1 MSTQKGNAGFW
12 TGAIVLVAVVLGLSI
27 VAFLQAGDVDAV
39 DVARTTPTPA
49 AAASASGTAT
59 APATTAAG
67 GPEVVIE
74 MKGMQFGPKE
84 VRIAPGTTVIFTNQ
98 DPVEHNVVNAT
109 AATLGKA
116 PELFRSPE
124 LRPGESW
131 QWTFTEEGTY
141 DILCDIGGHYLA
153 GMVGKIIVTADAAV
167 DTAAGASAAVTA
179 SAPRI
184 AKDPTDLPP
193 PVGRREPELVV
204 FELETTELVG
214 QLADGMTYEYWT
226 FNDTVPGPLLRARVG
241 DTIEIR
247 LRNNENSTQV
257 HSIDLHAVNGP
268 GGGADVTQVAP
279 GEEKAFRFKALSPGV
294 FVYHCA
300 TPYVPLHVT
309 NGMYGLIVIEPE
321 EGYAPV
327 DREFYVMQGDIYTDL
342 RPGESGHAVH
352 DPEAMWNEIPNFVVF
367 NGQFQALTGEH
378 AMKAN
383 VGERVRIF
391 VGNGGPNLS
400 SSFHVIGE
408 IFEVVHPEGAAEA
421 LSHVQTTTVAP
432 GGATFVEFTVDVP
445 GDYVLVDHAL
455 GRALGKGAVA
465 ILEVDG
471 PENPEVFRTVD

>member
-1 MSTQKGNAGFW
+1 MALW
-12 TGAIVLVAVVLGLSI
+12 TGAIVMVAAVLGLSI
-27 VAFLQAGDVDAV
+27 VAFLGSGHGVTEAV
-39 DVARTTPTPA
+39 GSTPSVAETPA
-49 AAASASGTAT
+49 G
-59 APATTAAG
+59 G

-74 MKGMQFGPKE
+74 MKGMQFGPQE
-84 VRIAPGTTVIFTNQ
+84 VRIAPGTTVVFVNE
-98 DPVEHNVVNAT
+98 DPVEHNVVHAT
-109 AATLGKA
+109 PATLGRA
-116 PELFRSPE
+116 PEKFRSPE
-124 LRPGESW
+124 LKRGQRW
-131 QWTFTEEGTY
+131 TWTFAEEGTY

-153 GMVGKIIVTADAAV
+153 GMVGKIVVTKDAAMAGSGHGDGV
-167 DTAAGASAAVTA
+167 AATSETVA
-179 SAPRI
+179 APRI

-193 PVGRREPELVV
+193 PVNGREPELVV
-204 FELETTELVG
+204 FELETTEIVG

-226 FNDTVPGPLLRARVG
+226 FNNTVPGPLLRARVG

-247 LRNNENSTQV
+247 LRNSEQSTQI

-321 EGYAPV
+321 EGYPPV

-342 RPGESGHAVH
+342 RPGQSGHAVH
-352 DPEAMWNEIPNFVVF
+352 DPEAMWLEQPNFVVF

-378 AMKAN
+378 AMRAN

-400 SSFHVIGE
+400 SAFHVIGE
-408 IFEVVHPEGAAEA
+408 IFEVVHPEGAAEP

-445 GDYVLVDHAL
+445 GDYTLVDHAL

-465 ILEVDG
+465 VLHVEG
-471 PENPEVFRTVD
+471 PENPDVFAVVD